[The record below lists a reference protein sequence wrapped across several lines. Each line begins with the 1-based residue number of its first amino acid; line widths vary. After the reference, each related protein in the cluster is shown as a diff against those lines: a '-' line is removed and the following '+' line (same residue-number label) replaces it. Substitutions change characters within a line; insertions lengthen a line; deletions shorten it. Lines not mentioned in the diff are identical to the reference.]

1 MKHEIEQLGRKYA
14 RQVLE
19 DSRYQYLSGTEDTN
33 SCEPCGKTEA
43 DNTTLHWG
51 GCGVECRACF
61 AESLEYWED
70 RGGFS
75 SEHIWGKQ
83 WDRIPEEDSRVY
95 RVLMS
100 GYFAE
105 LGGK

>member
-1 MKHEIEQLGRKYA
+1 MKHEIEELGRKYA

-19 DSRYQYLSGTEDTN
+19 DSREEVNADFCESCGAVASDTT
-33 SCEPCGKTEA
+33 S
-43 DNTTLHWG
+43 LHWSG
-51 GCGVECRACF
+51 IGAECRACF

-75 SEHIWGKQ
+75 SEHIFDKEWGK
-83 WDRIPEEDSRVY
+83 IPVRSSSRVF

>member
-1 MKHEIEQLGRKYA
+1 MKHEIEQLGRRYA
-14 RQVLE
+14 QQVLE
-19 DSRYQYLSGTEDTN
+19 DSRHTYLTE
-33 SCEPCGKTEA
+33 TEA
-43 DNTTLHWG
+43 DSCESCGAVASDTTSLHWSG
-51 GCGVECRACF
+51 TGAECRACF

-83 WDRIPEEDSRVY
+83 WDRIPNEDSRVF

>member
-19 DSRYQYLSGTEDTN
+19 DSREEVNADSCESCGAVASDTTSLHWSGT
-33 SCEPCGKTEA
+33 GA
-43 DNTTLHWG
+43 
-51 GCGVECRACF
+51 ECRACF

-75 SEHIWGKQ
+75 SEHIFDKEWGK
-83 WDRIPEEDSRVY
+83 IPVRSSSRVF

-105 LGGK
+105 LEGK